1 MRDRFVCT
9 AQAILLAGADSIKAQ
24 CTQTHVDSVDKL
36 QNMSL
41 SLGGVALHERIFAQ
55 VLGVV
60 DTEEFADELTDYAA
74 ELIQDLPPGWEL
86 VIGEGELAGIPMY
99 VYTETQETEWSH
111 PYESEYRRRIQARRN
126 ELLAS
131 TNDRSSLRQQ
141 STDRANEVNL
151 FASSS
156 FNAETIETDFNDS
169 SEAYID
175 EPGSLE
181 QTRNVDQTPRDD
193 VKLQDYEIVFA
204 EVLGVQVGEKYYPQ
218 LSLLARDLLKI
229 LPEGWELLQNDAN
242 GVRVPYFYEMD
253 TGMSHWT
260 HPFEGQFKEVIAN
273 KRVEFESAGSSP
285 RSPLHTARSRRSE
298 VSMVSAA
305 SAASMDEGERQ
316 ALVEAMFA
324 GSLGINPLEEFAAE
338 LGDYAK
344 ELLETLPAGWEVVVA
359 DNGTSDGIF
368 PLFVNTA
375 SGESQM
381 DHPMLVEHTESI
393 VDMRN
398 ALMYGVLPGQ
408 FEAATAASRK
418 GGASAEPS
426 AQYLAQQRA
435 AEQARAEAEER
446 DRSALE
452 AQAARELAERV
463 AADEVAA
470 EEERRAEE
478 ARLRRETEERAALEE
493 VARVEAEQQAV
504 EERARQ
510 EAADRAAKEA
520 AEAAAAALE
529 VERAAE
535 EARELEV
542 AAAARAVAAAEEQH
556 RQEDAR
562 QAAAEGA
569 RIAEDRAREAAE
581 AAQAEAAEGLARQEA
596 QRLAEEGAVR
606 ELTASIARQLQL
618 DEEAAAAAA
627 HEKQLRL
634 QTEQDD
640 AVQSERASPAHS
652 VGQLEDGSVAS
663 VLSEGTALT
672 AGYASVDGAQES
684 ATLGQTQEALPI
696 PASAPQPEA
705 EDPVPAPVD
714 EGGRTVDVVVTVE
727 APPSPAV
734 ELTAGIAPT
743 AEPATADPSAASA
756 SAQDDEARRAE
767 RSEAE
772 NVDAE
777 SETASHLS
785 GVAEHTAAALTD
797 EVVAALAL
805 ETAASSLVGEQH
817 LYDSVASAVTE
828 AVVTEVSRETARAL
842 AKEALALAAAERAAA
857 EQAEEERVAAART
870 ERRAA
875 ERKAAEAAAEEARH
889 RAVAEEAALNASA
902 ESLFQQQ
909 LELARQTAVH
919 KEQAPVLAPDAVEAT
934 EKDAFST
941 EPETLSQ
948 TMVRGGSARVL
959 VPPQEEPFP
968 NTGRLSAAASGVT
981 LPAPTVPTPSAP
993 VVVPAFDL
1001 ASIGSNAVRMKT
1013 QYLDLLGK
1021 APKDKDGKR
1030 RTSKRVTSPEAPELA
1045 AAKLRD
1051 AKQQSEAKDSSSV
1064 AEVAESG
1071 AESSGAEEGKLRPLS
1086 KVSPKKLA
1094 QKRKHDSRA
1103 SMRSPSRRST
1113 AGSALSPGHHP
1124 PQHKERLWEVRVEPD
1139 SAERA
1144 VTKMRWYTLGC
1155 YQHYEEAI
1163 MSRKAVCKMAVADSQ
1178 GTIVIDPRLDISDFD
1193 LVASFRAEEQS
1204 AADKEFASRPG
1215 TTALGGF
1222 ASLFSPPRATTA
1234 DAALGGGSSGG
1245 VFNLRGASAASP
1257 SRVGG
1262 SVPGTAVSGSGA
1274 GALGR
1279 TVPAPDDTKE
1289 MILGRVKRTTEKCSK
1304 VRIRKDLSRMQWV
1317 VETDELEIS
1326 RIADRHRKKKGVD
1339 IEGKSEDAVK
1349 VKAKNALRAM
1359 QRAKETEGDVT
1370 FQTLKSLPPM
1380 EELVQSDLLQ
1390 VLSNAKSFG
1399 GFSLTSRLVENEKRL
1414 KEELADKLGKLNRR
1428 SEAPRATTKAR
1439 EGRSAKVTAGAGA
1452 GAGAGSGAGSIAS
1465 ASSGSS
1471 KLASAASVS
1480 SKNRLILPSIAS
1492 SKQSTRQDASR

>member
-1 MRDRFVCT
+1 
-9 AQAILLAGADSIKAQ
+9 
-24 CTQTHVDSVDKL
+24 VDSVNKL

-41 SLGGVALHERIFAQ
+41 SVGGVALHERIFAQ

-60 DTEEFADELTDYAA
+60 DTEEFADELTDFAA

-99 VYTETQETEWSH
+99 VYSETQETEWSH
-111 PYESEYRRRIQARRN
+111 PYESEYRRRIQVRRK
-126 ELLAS
+126 ELLALA
-131 TNDRSSLRQQ
+131 NDKSSLHQQ

-175 EPGSLE
+175 EHGSLE

-229 LPEGWELLQNDAN
+229 LPDGWELLQNDAN
-242 GVRVPYFYEMD
+242 GVRVPYFYELD
-253 TGMSHWT
+253 TGTSHWT
-260 HPFEGQFKEVIAN
+260 HPFESQFKEVIAN

-305 SAASMDEGERQ
+305 SAASMDDGERQ

-375 SGESQM
+375 SGESQV
-381 DHPMLVEHTESI
+381 DHPMLIEHTESV

-398 ALMYGVLPGQ
+398 ALTYGVLPGQ
-408 FEAATAASRK
+408 FEATTAASRK

-435 AEQARAEAEER
+435 AEQARVEAEER
-446 DRSALE
+446 ARSALE

-478 ARLRRETEERAALEE
+478 ARAQREREERAAAEE
-493 VARVEAEQQAV
+493 AARVEAERQAV
-504 EERARQ
+504 EQRVRQ
-510 EAADRAAKEA
+510 EEADRVAKEAAAATAAALAAERAAKETR
-520 AEAAAAALE
+520 
-529 VERAAE
+529 ERD
-535 EARELEV
+535 V
-542 AAAARAVAAAEEQH
+542 AAAAQAAAAAEEQR

-562 QAAAEGA
+562 NAAAEEA

-581 AAQAEAAEGLARQEA
+581 AAKAEAAEHLAREEA
-596 QRLAEEGAVR
+596 RRLAEEETVR
-606 ELTASIARQLQL
+606 ELTAGIAQQLQL

-627 HEKQLRL
+627 HEEQLRL
-634 QTEQDD
+634 QTEQED
-640 AVQSERASPAHS
+640 AVQSERGSPVHS
-652 VGQLEDGSVAS
+652 VAQLEEGSVAS

-672 AGYASVDGAQES
+672 AGHASVGGAQES

-696 PASAPQPEA
+696 PASAPQTNL
-705 EDPVPAPVD
+705 EDPVPAPAD
-714 EGGRTVDVVVTVE
+714 EDKSVHVVVAVE
-727 APPSPAV
+727 APPSSGGDLA
-734 ELTAGIAPT
+734 AAAAPS
-743 AEPATADPSAASA
+743 AEPATASTSEAEAGSADPSAASA
-756 SAQDDEARRAE
+756 QDNDVRPAEAEDDRTE
-767 RSEAE
+767 SEA
-772 NVDAE
+772 
-777 SETASHLS
+777 ASTL
-785 GVAEHTAAALTD
+785 GAVAEHSADMLTE
-797 EVVAALAL
+797 EVVAGLAL
-805 ETAASSLVGEQH
+805 ETATVILGTHQH
-817 LYDSVASAVTE
+817 LQESVVPAIAE
-828 AVVTEVSRETARAL
+828 AVVTEVSREIARAL
-842 AKEALALAAAERAAA
+842 AKEVLALAAAERLAA
-857 EQAEEERVAAART
+857 EQAEEERVAAARA

-902 ESLFQQQ
+902 ENLFQQQ
-909 LELARQTAVH
+909 LELARQTAVQ
-919 KEQAPVLAPDAVEAT
+919 KEQSPVLAPDAVYAT
-934 EKDAFST
+934 DRDVFST

-948 TMVRGGSARVL
+948 SMVRGDSARVL
-959 VPPQEEPFP
+959 VPPQEEPSP
-968 NTGRLSAAASGVT
+968 DTGRLSAAASGVT
-981 LPAPTVPTPSAP
+981 LPAPAVPTPGAL

-1021 APKDKDGKR
+1021 TPKDKDGKR

-1051 AKQQSEAKDSSSV
+1051 AKQQSEAKDSSSA

-1071 AESSGAEEGKLRPLS
+1071 AESSGAEDGKLRPLS

-1193 LVASFRAEEQS
+1193 LVAAFRAEEQS

-1215 TTALGGF
+1215 TTAMGGF
-1222 ASLFSPPRATTA
+1222 AGLFSPPRATTA

-1245 VFNLRGASAASP
+1245 VVNLRGASRSSP

-1262 SVPGTAVSGSGA
+1262 SVPGTAVSGSGP

-1465 ASSGSS
+1465 AGSGSS

-1492 SKQSTRQDASR
+1492 SKQSARQDASR